1 MEGTIQVPVASIWR
15 LSSQASALRQM
26 KIAFEFGKLPTVQ
39 ITGNKEVSK
48 LTGFGK
54 TTTFYEIEVR
64 ERYCDTK
71 K

>member
-15 LSSQASALRQM
+15 LSSQASALRQI
-26 KIAFEFGKLPTVQ
+26 KIAFEFGKLPTVR
-39 ITGNKEVSK
+39 IIDDESK

-54 TTTFYEIEVR
+54 TTTFYVIEVK